1 MLCKL
6 KLNGCCCWRWSS
18 SKSEDLSDDDR
29 KDSSRNAD
37 VKEEIEDVWND
48 EEWDK
53 DDSQPSLV
61 LEQFQN
67 SKFTRANA
75 QK

>member
-53 DDSQPSLV
+53 DAY
-61 LEQFQN
+61 LEGKDGGFRSFN
-67 SKFTRANA
+67 FKSFI
-75 QK
+75 